1 MARKK
6 KHPEHVN
13 HERWLVSYADFITL
27 LFAFFVVMFAVSQ
40 VDSNKV
46 GRFTESVRAVTMWSG
61 PQLTTS
67 SESKKA
73 EPTPSGALIPTNVM
87 VSSKSGGVDLR
98 MMRDLLR
105 RRLRSA
111 IINSR
116 ISIEQE
122 DKDLVVR
129 LQDCGMFEPGSDKLL
144 AQSIKDLRDLGD
156 VIHDL
161 PYPVRIEGHTDSVAI
176 RSARFRNNWELSA
189 ARAVAVLE
197 CLSEKAGMQE
207 SRMMISGFAD
217 TKPVADNATE
227 EGRKRNRRV
236 DIVLTELAPSME
248 LESLQPAKPPSEDAA
263 PVLPGAETP
272 ASEAGLAPTP
282 ALPVSPTDAWI
293 LPPAAPDT
301 PAGPQHGPVQESP

>member
-40 VDSNKV
+40 VDSNKL
-46 GRFTESVRAVTMWSG
+46 GRFTESVRAVTLWSG
-61 PQLTTS
+61 PELTTPKGGGESGS
-67 SESKKA
+67 SS
-73 EPTPSGALIPTNVM
+73 ALIPTNVM
-87 VSSKSGGVDLR
+87 VSGKASGVDLR

-144 AQSIKDLRDLGD
+144 PQSVADLSVLGE
-156 VIHDL
+156 VIRDL
-161 PYPVRIEGHTDSVAI
+161 PYPVRVEGHTDSVAI
-176 RSARFRNNWELSA
+176 RAGRFRNNWELSA

-197 CLSEKAGMQE
+197 CLVDKAAMPE
-207 SRMMISGFAD
+207 ERMNIAGYAD
-217 TKPVADNATE
+217 TKPVADNLTE

-236 DIVLTELAPSME
+236 DIVLTGMAPSAE
-248 LESLQPAKPPSEDAA
+248 LEALEPANATSEDAA
-263 PVLPGAETP
+263 PAAPAATP
-272 ASEAGLAPTP
+272 PP
-282 ALPVSPTDAWI
+282 ASPTDAWI
-293 LPPAAPDT
+293 LPDAT
-301 PAGPQHGPVQESP
+301 PSPHHGPRD